1 MPRMRSILTAA
12 VLVAASTTNAQVSD
26 PLVTISASSSLGSG
40 SVSFSSADF
49 GAIVQPDSGILF
61 ILFNS
66 PLVIQ
71 DPNNNNII
79 GRITQLSVNNRADS
93 TDTPGTPDA
102 LTSFTFAVFAG
113 DADTT
118 FNLTAS
124 LINTGAVANAALRAT
139 AGITVTDNTS
149 DTATL
154 TGLGAGGTFFNAS
167 YNNGT
172 TFADLVAGPLAV
184 GAISSFSSSESSP
197 ALPPGSFTPIG
208 DPLNN
213 IQAQFNF
220 RITAGDSASGTSVFV
235 SIPAPASATLL
246 AAAGLFGIRRRR

>member
-12 VLVAASTTNAQVSD
+12 TIVAASSTNAQVTD
-26 PLVTISASSSLGSG
+26 PLISISASSSLGSG

-49 GAIVQPDSGILF
+49 GAIVQPDTGILF
-61 ILFNS
+61 ILFNA

-79 GRITQLSVNNRADS
+79 GRITQLNVLNRADS
-93 TDTPGTPDA
+93 TDTPGISDA
-102 LTSFTFAVFAG
+102 LTSIGFAAFAG

-124 LINTGAVANAALRAT
+124 FINTGAVADAALRAS
-139 AGITVTDNTS
+139 AGITVTDNTG

-184 GAISSFSSSESSP
+184 GATSTFSTSESFP
-197 ALPPGSFTPIG
+197 AVPPGAFNPIG
-208 DPLNN
+208 APLNN

-246 AAAGLFGIRRRR
+246 AATGLVGVRRRR